1 MRHWLKIIVSSL
13 LLLAANAAHATQS
26 CEQLPDWHSIYFEG
40 EVAGKNSFTQSFDD
54 KTFSLIPTQYGWQIA
69 VINSINSDL
78 AGITVPTRLVDTNP
92 RFISGWHFR
101 NLNNSGANQ
110 GDVNAPQNLREFSY
124 GSMTNPSA
132 IGHGELLIEDMG
144 LSDLA
149 AGQKAR
155 MSYLKFST
163 CIHWPKSP
171 EPLNLAQTA
180 DFGVP
185 AHMAIFMQQ
194 CGLDPK
200 LYKLSDRMT
209 KGVEGGQEP
218 LLRPDFNGDGTAD
231 VAIPITRLS
240 DNAPGL
246 AICLANEDK
255 LLIIGYNGRI
265 GKHFDPAYFNSV
277 DFWTVQTQRE
287 FDQGNEESA
296 PPTAT
301 GDSILLAKSDS
312 SSALLYLDKT
322 GKVNSYWQGD

>member
-1 MRHWLKIIVSSL
+1 MRQWLKILGLSL
-13 LLLAANAAHATQS
+13 PLLGANAAHATQS
-26 CEQLPDWHSIYFEG
+26 CEQLVDWHNIYFEG
-40 EVAGKNSFTQSFDD
+40 EVAGKSSYTHAFDD
-54 KTFSLIPTQYGWQIA
+54 KTFSLIPSQYGWQIA
-69 VINSINSDL
+69 IINSTNIDL

-101 NLNNSGANQ
+101 NLDNSAANQ

-124 GSMTNPSA
+124 GSMTRPSA
-132 IGHGELLIEDMG
+132 IGHGELLIQDRG

-149 AGQKAR
+149 VGQKAR

-171 EPLNLAQTA
+171 EPLTLAHTA

-185 AHMAIFMQQ
+185 ANMAIFMQQ
-194 CGLDPK
+194 CGLNPQ

-209 KGVEGGQEP
+209 KGVEGGQDAF
-218 LLRPDFNGDGTAD
+218 LRPDFNGDGKAD
-231 VAIPITRLS
+231 VAIPITQLS

-246 AICLANEDK
+246 AICLANENK
-255 LLIIGYNGRI
+255 PLIIGYNGRI

-277 DFWTVQTQRE
+277 DFWTVQTQRK
-287 FDQGNEESA
+287 FDQGIEEDT

-301 GDSILLAKSDS
+301 GDSILFANSES
-312 SSALLYLDKT
+312 SSALLYLDKD
-322 GKVNSYWQGD
+322 GKINSYWQGD